1 MAAAVVIQRRQL
13 RLEPFNEAH
22 FTPSYVSWLNDP
34 DVMRFSE
41 HRHRRHDEASCRAF
55 VQGLRA
61 GGHPFWAIVAEDLGH
76 VGNIA
81 VYLDR
86 PNRLA
91 EITLLIGERA
101 AWGRGYGTGAW
112 GAVMDWVFANEGV
125 RKIVAGTMAS
135 NLGMIAVMERCGMV
149 REAVRP
155 RQFLVDGA
163 EVDAVFYARFNEPRS
178 A

>member
-1 MAAAVVIQRRQL
+1 
-13 RLEPFNEAH
+13 
-22 FTPSYVSWLNDP
+22 
-34 DVMRFSE
+34 
-41 HRHRRHDEASCRAF
+41 
-55 VQGLRA
+55 
-61 GGHPFWAIVAEDLGH
+61 
-76 VGNIA
+76 
-81 VYLDR
+81 
-86 PNRLA
+86 
-91 EITLLIGERA
+91 
-101 AWGRGYGTGAW
+101 
-112 GAVMDWVFANEGV
+112 MDWVFANEGV